1 MSASTLYEPLAK
13 RAHRL
18 GHRLVGGAM
27 DQHTAF
33 AICGCCAEICVSYAS
48 GPTTPSHSGLRDG
61 NALPAQLTTGV
72 AITSAAVDNRR

>member
-33 AICGCCAEICVSYAS
+33 AICGCCAEICVSF
-48 GPTTPSHSGLRDG
+48 
-61 NALPAQLTTGV
+61 
-72 AITSAAVDNRR
+72 AVGTDDSDS